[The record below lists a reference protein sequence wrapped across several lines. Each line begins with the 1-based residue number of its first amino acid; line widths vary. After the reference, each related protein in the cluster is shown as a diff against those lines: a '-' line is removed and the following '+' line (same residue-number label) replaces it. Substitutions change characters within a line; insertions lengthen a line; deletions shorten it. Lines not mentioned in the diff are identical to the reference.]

1 MSLPPSH
8 LCSLPTIQSQV
19 TTLIII
25 IITMKLRNLT
35 LLPLLLVLVA
45 ITCLFSSTTAADAV
59 PAAPAAPAAPVKK
72 VPAAA
77 ACTGTSGRKKLG
89 ENFTDFSVPMRAA
102 ATVGESL
109 GFAALVV
116 GVLAVAGV
124 NTYFKVKNSPGGL
137 PGYSQA
143 IYMREQ
149 H

>member
-1 MSLPPSH
+1 
-8 LCSLPTIQSQV
+8 
-19 TTLIII
+19 
-25 IITMKLRNLT
+25 MKLRNLT
-35 LLPLLLVLVA
+35 LLPLLLVFLGLA
-45 ITCLFSSTTAADAV
+45 CLLSTTTAADAV
-59 PAAPAAPAAPVKK
+59 PAAPAAPVKK
-72 VPAAA
+72 VPA
-77 ACTGTSGRKKLG
+77 ACTGTSGHKKLG
-89 ENFTDFSVPMRAA
+89 ENFTDFAVPKRAA

-124 NTYFKVKNSPGGL
+124 NTYYKVKSGPGGL

>member
-1 MSLPPSH
+1 MSLGVRTHLTCASSSRPSNHRSFPP
-8 LCSLPTIQSQV
+8 P
-19 TTLIII
+19 III
-25 IITMKLRNLT
+25 IIMKLRALT
-35 LLPLLLVLVA
+35 LLLPLLLVLLGLA
-45 ITCLFSSTTAADAV
+45 CLLTPTAAADAV
-59 PAAPAAPAAPVKK
+59 PAAPAAPVKK
-72 VPAAA
+72 VPATPCAA
-77 ACTGTSGRKKLG
+77 AGRKKLG
-89 ENFTDFSVPMRAA
+89 ENFNDFTVPKREA